1 MRNNRKKSVNESKE
15 MNRCRERKERMSLL
29 NEAMQEEEVQLGL
42 IKTK

>member
-1 MRNNRKKSVNESKE
+1 MRNSRKKSVNESKE
-15 MNRCRERKERMSLL
+15 MNRYRERKERMSLL